1 MSTYSRYLIDIT
13 GCIMTYNIAEEK
25 LTVFISQIEALLLTK
40 TEITDQI
47 SAILADA
54 KAQGFDVPI
63 MRKIVALRK
72 KEAAKREQE
81 DILLVL
87 YQKAL
92 GML

>member
-1 MSTYSRYLIDIT
+1 
-13 GCIMTYNIAEEK
+13 MTYNIAEEK